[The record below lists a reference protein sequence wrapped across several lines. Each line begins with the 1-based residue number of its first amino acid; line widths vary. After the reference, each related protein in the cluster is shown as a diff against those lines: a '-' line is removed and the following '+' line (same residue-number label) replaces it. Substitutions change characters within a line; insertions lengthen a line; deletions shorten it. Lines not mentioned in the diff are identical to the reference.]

1 MTRLVRYHTIYTLP
15 GGILEHGTVVPI
27 KSSTTDEQAATWARE
42 YCTKNGKEFVR
53 VVKET
58 REVIASA

>member
-1 MTRLVRYHTIYTLP
+1 MTRLVLYWVIYTLP
-15 GGILEHGTVVPI
+15 KGLLDHTTQVPI
-27 KSSTTDEQAATWARE
+27 KSSTTDEQAVAWARE
-42 YCTKNGKEFVR
+42 YCTKNVKEFVR